1 VSLTKQG
8 LKGIL
13 SQFVLEYARCFFLVA
28 AFRFV
33 EILPVETAVETTA
46 EGANEMIEIQWR
58 MVRWAFLL

>member
-1 VSLTKQG
+1 MALAIDKDPPEDYN
-8 LKGIL
+8 
-13 SQFVLEYARCFFLVA
+13 LEYARCFFLVA